1 MTAPGSIEPGAF
13 VRHTQP
19 GRTGQ
24 LVDRYRVALV
34 RGEQAILVRQGSA
47 AAARVELAELAASP
61 AWELEEA
68 SR

>member
-1 MTAPGSIEPGAF
+1 MSRPGSIEPGAF

-34 RGEQAILVRQGSA
+34 RA
-47 AAARVELAELAASP
+47 ELAELAASP
-61 AWELEEA
+61 AWELEQA
-68 SR
+68 PR

>member
-1 MTAPGSIEPGAF
+1 MSRPGSIEPGAF
-13 VRHTQP
+13 VLHTQP

-34 RGEQAILVRQGSA
+34 QGGEAILVRA
-47 AAARVELAELAASP
+47 ELVELAASP

-68 SR
+68 PR

>member
-1 MTAPGSIEPGAF
+1 MSRPGSIEPGAF

-34 RGEQAILVRQGSA
+34 QGGEAILVRQGSA
-47 AAARVELAELAASP
+47 ATAPAELAELAASP

-68 SR
+68 PR

>member
-1 MTAPGSIEPGAF
+1 MSRPGSIEPGAF

-34 RGEQAILVRQGSA
+34 QGGEAILVRA
-47 AAARVELAELAASP
+47 ELVELAASP

-68 SR
+68 PR